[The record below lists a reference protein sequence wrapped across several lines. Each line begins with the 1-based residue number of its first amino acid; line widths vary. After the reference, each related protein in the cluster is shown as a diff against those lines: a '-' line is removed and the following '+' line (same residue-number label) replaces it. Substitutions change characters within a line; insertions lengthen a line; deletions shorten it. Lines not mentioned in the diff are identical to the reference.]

1 MTPHFENRHHYTLNL
16 YYIMNFDFAQSA
28 QDLLGSIV
36 GWAPKL
42 VSGLLI
48 LIIGF
53 WIIGW
58 IMKLIDRA
66 FKRSEVDQD
75 LRPFLRSII
84 SVLLKVLLIITV
96 AGVVGIEI
104 TAFAALIA
112 AAGLAI
118 GMALQG
124 TLGHFAS
131 GVMILL
137 FKPYRVGDLVS
148 LQDQLGHV
156 DEIQIFNTIITT
168 LDHKKVIIPNGVAT
182 SGIITNLSAKGKLRV
197 DLNVAMPYEEDFDK
211 VQGIISKA
219 LTKVT
224 AKLEDEPTIEIEKF
238 DENNVL
244 LAVRPYATPESYW
257 DVYFQ
262 SYKEIKKAL
271 GEAGITVAYPA
282 RRVKQI

>member
-1 MTPHFENRHHYTLNL
+1 MASHDENRLIYTLNL

-28 QDLLGSIV
+28 QDLIGSIV

-58 IMKLIDRA
+58 IMKVIDRA

-112 AAGLAI
+112 AAGLAV
-118 GMALQG
+118 GMALPRDFGPFCIRCNDSTFQ
-124 TLGHFAS
+124 A
-131 GVMILL
+131 
-137 FKPYRVGDLVS
+137 
-148 LQDQLGHV
+148 
-156 DEIQIFNTIITT
+156 
-168 LDHKKVIIPNGVAT
+168 
-182 SGIITNLSAKGKLRV
+182 LS
-197 DLNVAMPYEEDFDK
+197 
-211 VQGIISKA
+211 S
-219 LTKVT
+219 
-224 AKLEDEPTIEIEKF
+224 
-238 DENNVL
+238 
-244 LAVRPYATPESYW
+244 W
-257 DVYFQ
+257 
-262 SYKEIKKAL
+262 
-271 GEAGITVAYPA
+271 
-282 RRVKQI
+282 